1 MFDGAKLSGPTSL
14 RQALLNRSDAI
25 VGTFTENLLAY
36 ALGRVLDY
44 RDMPV
49 VRAIDREAVRNNNR
63 FSSFVLGV
71 VKSVAFQMRR
81 SEEAEPGNT
90 TFAAGVPAGGGER

>member
-1 MFDGAKLSGPTSL
+1 MDLRSRIMTRSGS
-14 RQALLNRSDAI
+14 
-25 VGTFTENLLAY
+25 TENLLAY

-49 VRAIDREAVRNNNR
+49 VRGIDREAARNNNR

-81 SEEAEPGNT
+81 SEEAEPAGAT
-90 TFAAGVPAGGGER
+90 LGAGVPAAGGER